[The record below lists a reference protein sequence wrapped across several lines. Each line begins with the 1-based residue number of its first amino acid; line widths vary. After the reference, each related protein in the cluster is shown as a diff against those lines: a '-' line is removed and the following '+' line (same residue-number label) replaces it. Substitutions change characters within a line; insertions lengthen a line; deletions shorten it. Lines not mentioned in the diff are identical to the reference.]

1 MKVID
6 NSIIMKKEIKGCLL
20 ELADE
25 LYENSRETIGEV
37 LEMDIE
43 EMDYSTLEY
52 ESGLII
58 QLTKMVEILYEAE
71 EKNELDSVED
81 KLDFRFIKDEFDNR
95 EELRMFLK
103 NILCEF
109 CIDLDE
115 FEEDID
121 NIVKLIFK

>member
-20 ELADE
+20 KLADE
-25 LYENSRETIGEV
+25 LYESSKETISEV

-95 EELRMFLK
+95 EELRKFL
-103 NILCEF
+103 LGVLYEPYT
-109 CIDLDE
+109 DLDE
-115 FEEDID
+115 FEDIID